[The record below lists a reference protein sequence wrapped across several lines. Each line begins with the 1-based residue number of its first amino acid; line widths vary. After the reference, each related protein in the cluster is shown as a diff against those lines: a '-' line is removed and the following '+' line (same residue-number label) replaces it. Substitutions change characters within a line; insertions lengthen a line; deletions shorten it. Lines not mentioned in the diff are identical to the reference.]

1 MIEGDVSRLLHQ
13 RSDVQTALAYGCRN
27 LGKGQ
32 FATGVLKDEV
42 GHRSSRKTHAGS
54 PLSR

>member
-27 LGKGQ
+27 LGKRQ

-42 GHRSSRKTHAGS
+42 GHRSSWKTHAGS